1 MTNRNRPSKSLC
13 RGRAALPILLATM
26 AMLLAGGCL
35 SDRAEV
41 GPPAPLPAAFS
52 VDGNAPLS
60 PRWWTA
66 FDDEQLNAMVAEA
79 MEENFSLRVAWD
91 RLRQARAIAT
101 QSGAPLWPALDGTGG
116 ASRTVRETD
125 SGPTAGRTY
134 TTDLSLGLAVRYEVD
149 LWGRV
154 RASADAALLD
164 ADASG
169 EDVQAAAIT
178 LGADVAR
185 TWFRLVEQR
194 RQRELL
200 IQQRQTNEQV
210 LEIITQRFRRGQVS
224 SADVLQQRQLVEAT
238 AGRIVQTTST
248 IAVLENQLAVL
259 LGRTPGEQTPAES
272 RSLPR
277 VPPLPAP
284 GIPAAWL
291 TRRPDLRA
299 AARRIQAAD
308 RRVWAARA
316 DRLPRL
322 GVTLNTSTSAEQVRD
337 LFDNWLATMAANL
350 TAPLIDGGRRV
361 AEVERTRAV
370 LSERINAFGQTYLA
384 AMAEVENALVQ
395 EARQREYVRS
405 VGSQLELARRATAR
419 VLDSYRKGTTDF
431 TRYLTTLRSYQ
442 ELQRTHLAAR
452 RDWLL
457 FRIDLYRAL
466 AGGWQLPV
474 PAEATLDDVTGK
486 TPHKTTPDPGGEAN
500 ENG

>member
-1 MTNRNRPSKSLC
+1 M
-13 RGRAALPILLATM
+13 IFV
-26 AMLLAGGCL
+26 GGCL
-35 SDRAEV
+35 SGRAEV
-41 GPPAPLPAAFS
+41 GAPAPLPSAFS
-52 VDGNAPLS
+52 ADGNAPLLK
-60 PRWWTA
+60 RWWTA
-66 FDDEQLNAMVAEA
+66 FDDKQLNALVAEA

-91 RLRQARAIAT
+91 RLRQARAIAAR
-101 QSGAPLWPALDGTGG
+101 SGAPLWPTLDGTGG
-116 ASRTVRETD
+116 AGRTVRRTD
-125 SGPTAGRTY
+125 TGPSAGRTY

-164 ADASG
+164 VDASA

-194 RQRELL
+194 RQRTLL
-200 IQQRQTNEQV
+200 IEQRQTNEQV
-210 LEIITQRFRRGQVS
+210 LEIITLQFRRGKVGS
-224 SADVLQQRQLVEAT
+224 SDVLQQRQLVESS
-238 AGRIVQTTST
+238 AGRIVQVEST

-259 LGRTPGEQTPAES
+259 LGRTPGELPAAGS
-272 RSLPR
+272 GSLPG
-277 VPPLPAP
+277 VPPLPRA
-284 GIPAAWL
+284 GVPATWL

-299 AARRIQAAD
+299 AVRRIQSAD

-322 GVTLNTSTSAEQVRD
+322 GVTLNASTSAEQVRD

-361 AEVERTRAV
+361 AEVQRTRAV

-395 EARQREYVRS
+395 ENRQREYVRS
-405 VGSQLELARRATAR
+405 LARQLDFARRATAR

-466 AGGWQLPV
+466 AGGWELPAPV
-474 PAEATLDDVTGK
+474 EATIEDVTGK
-486 TPHKTTPDPGGEAN
+486 PPHKTTPDEGDEAN
-500 ENG
+500 END

>member
-1 MTNRNRPSKSLC
+1 M
-13 RGRAALPILLATM
+13 IFV
-26 AMLLAGGCL
+26 GGCL
-35 SDRAEV
+35 SGRAEV
-41 GPPAPLPAAFS
+41 SAPAPLPSAFS
-52 VDGNAPLS
+52 ADGNAPLLE
-60 PRWWTA
+60 RWWTA
-66 FDDEQLNAMVAEA
+66 FDDEQLNALVAEA

-91 RLRQARAIAT
+91 RLRQARAIAAR
-101 QSGAPLWPALDGTGG
+101 SGAPLWPTLDGTAG
-116 ASRTVRETD
+116 ASRTLRETD
-125 SGPTAGRTY
+125 TGLSAGRSIRGPDTGPSAGRTY
-134 TTDLSLGLAVRYEVD
+134 TTDLSLGLAVGYEVD

-164 ADASG
+164 VDATA
-169 EDVQAAAIT
+169 EDVQTAAIT

-194 RQRELL
+194 RQRALL
-200 IQQRQTNEQV
+200 IEQRQTNEQV
-210 LEIITQRFRRGQVS
+210 LEIITLQFRRGKVGS
-224 SADVLQQRQLVEAT
+224 SDVLQQRQLVESS
-238 AGRIVQTTST
+238 AGRIVQVEST

-259 LGRTPGEQTPAES
+259 LGRTPGEQSVAQS
-272 RSLPR
+272 GSLPG
-277 VPPLPAP
+277 VPPLPRA
-284 GIPAAWL
+284 GVPADWL

-299 AARRIQAAD
+299 AVRRIQSAD

-322 GVTLNTSTSAEQVRD
+322 GVTLDASTSAEQVRD

-361 AEVERTRAV
+361 AEVQRTRAV

-384 AMAEVENALVQ
+384 AMVEVENALVQ
-395 EARQREYVRS
+395 EERQREYVRS
-405 VGSQLELARRATAR
+405 VARQLDFARRATAR

-442 ELQRTHLAAR
+442 DLQRTHLAAR

-466 AGGWQLPV
+466 AGGWQPAA
-474 PAEATLDDVTGK
+474 PAEATIEDVAGK
-486 TPHKTTPDPGGEAN
+486 DPHKTTPDEGDEAN
-500 ENG
+500 END